1 MFPVPIRVVG
11 SKNELSPTHH
21 SLVTEVEKLNVP
33 GLQVIETFP
42 LNATVGTLVT
52 VGRETFDGG
61 GF

>member
-1 MFPVPIRVVG
+1 VVG

-42 LNATVGTLVT
+42 LNATVGILVI